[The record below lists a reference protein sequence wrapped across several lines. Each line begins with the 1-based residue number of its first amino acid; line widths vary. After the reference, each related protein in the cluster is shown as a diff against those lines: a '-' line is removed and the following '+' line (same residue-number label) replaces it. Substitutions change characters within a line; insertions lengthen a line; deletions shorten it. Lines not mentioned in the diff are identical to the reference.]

1 MSDAPREVSDSRY
14 VRTLKRAAELAGG
27 EEELAST
34 LRTSPEV
41 LSLWLSGKLAP
52 PLKKYLAALEFVTHH
67 AGKRRPGTV
76 R

>member
-1 MSDAPREVSDSRY
+1 M
-14 VRTLKRAAELAGG
+14 
-27 EEELAST
+27 

-67 AGKRRPGTV
+67 AGKRRSGMV